1 MNEKR
6 LDDLIASRAAASRPS
21 ASFEAAIDHA
31 LGAVENASDQTCR
44 GDSGNRRWTCRPRR
58 RTAGGRRVPAG
69 LPRAAAVAVAVA
81 VGVGGSAWAAEKLG
95 FTLQQTD
102 ANQMQVSPR
111 MPEEDNLSA
120 DAQTIDEYELT
131 FSYIPA
137 SLPDHLVGTD
147 SGGFSNNDGFEGW
160 SQFAPSIE
168 YYTYYLDTTEPA
180 VFSSVENGEAI
191 EVAGHEA
198 VLMEFDYGM
207 RYAQRSTQTRLYVA
221 FPDERRVVHLQ
232 TSNAE
237 LADELVPIAE
247 GMSLKP
253 TGCTVPLEF
262 QITWSQAVE
271 NARIDAEDAATR
283 ARDGGIDDA
292 FGALCGITLT
302 DEQMGPLRTVGET
315 FPLPGNEA
323 IAITVESVKFHDDGS
338 LVDREQMPASWRS
351 LIDKDG
357 SLAEGTLAYV
367 SYGNG
372 QSDTDTVV
380 KEEAIPLK
388 LVEVSVSLANESTE
402 TQDDI
407 RCMLSLESAMHENGT
422 WTRYQRVD
430 ECPEADEAQC
440 NLGVGTGLAD
450 YVERL
455 DDGSIGR
462 MDRRLGSL
470 DPGETREVRYLWLV
484 LADETDKLLLDID
497 IDGMGNYADGTFG
510 QRLVDIRAS

>member
-1 MNEKR
+1 MNEIR
-6 LDDLIASRAAASRPS
+6 LDDFIAARAAASRPS

-31 LGAVENASDQTCR
+31 LGAVENASDQACR
-44 GDSGNRRWTCRPRR
+44 DDSGNRRWTCRPRR
-58 RTAGGRRVPAG
+58 TATGGRRVPAR
-69 LPRAAAVAVAVA
+69 LPRAAAVAVAVV

-95 FTLQQTD
+95 LALHQTD
-102 ANQMQVSPR
+102 AYQMQVSPR
-111 MPEEDNLSA
+111 IPGEDNLSA
-120 DAQTIDEYELT
+120 DAQTIDEYELA

-137 SLPDHLVGTD
+137 SLPDHLIGVDTGA
-147 SGGFSNNDGFEGW
+147 FSSNEGYAGW

-168 YYTYYLDTTEPA
+168 YYTYYLDTTETA
-180 VFSSVENGEAI
+180 AFSSVESGEAI

-253 TGCTVPLEF
+253 TGCAVPLEF

-283 ARDGGIDDA
+283 ARDGGVDDA
-292 FGALCGITLT
+292 FGVLCNTTLT

-323 IAITVESVKFHDDGS
+323 IAATIESVEFHDDGS

-351 LIDKDG
+351 LIDEDG
-357 SLAEGTLAYV
+357 SLAKGTLAFV
-367 SYGNG
+367 KYGDG
-372 QSDTDTVV
+372 QSGTDTVV
-380 KEEAIPLK
+380 KEEAVPLK
-388 LVEVSVSLANESTE
+388 LVEVSVTLTNESTE

-407 RCMLSLESAMHENGT
+407 RCMISLESAVREDGA
-422 WTRYQRVD
+422 WTRYRRVD

-440 NLGVGTGLAD
+440 NLGVGTGLTD

-455 DDGSIGR
+455 DDGSIGHR
-462 MDRRLGSL
+462 DRRLGSL
-470 DPGETREVRYLWLV
+470 DPGETREVRCLWLV

-497 IDGMGNYADGTFG
+497 IDGASDYADGTFG
-510 QRLVDIRAS
+510 QRLVDIRTS